1 MEDAEKRRD
10 SEGCSPGSSGTTGA
24 SYEGLEG
31 PSVAMAQ
38 RDDYELVLENTRIV
52 QEQANGCRIR
62 YAACAVGR
70 SSRPARGT
78 SRTPRGDAAGS
89 RRRSPCLWQ
98 PPTPRT
104 GLWCRAARSR
114 SSAPGYRVVA
124 AAPAPCGPAPNIW
137 RAWKDGQ
144 SAIHHQQGAISAG
157 GNISPLYTPRTA
169 NSARAASPRSPTA
182 RSGGD
187 PEPVPDAVA
196 KARNTSRP
204 R

>member
-1 MEDAEKRRD
+1 MLPRFFGDRGRLVR
-10 SEGCSPGSSGTTGA
+10 GC
-24 SYEGLEG
+24 LEG

-62 YAACAVGR
+62 CAACAVGR

-114 SSAPGYRVVA
+114 ASAPGYRVVA

-137 RAWKDGQ
+137 RAWKDVSRQ
-144 SAIHHQQGAISAG
+144 F
-157 GNISPLYTPRTA
+157 T
-169 NSARAASPRSPTA
+169 
-182 RSGGD
+182 
-187 PEPVPDAVA
+187 
-196 KARNTSRP
+196 TSRP
-204 R
+204 ALSAGARVHFASVHSPQPRTRRAPRLLVPRRLVAAKIPSRCPMQ